1 MEKFSE
7 ATAEID
13 RSSGHVR
20 FIADLMLAGPDL
32 HDVDHGA
39 FAQVL
44 HDLAVRLE
52 RATGALEQWGWRI
65 DRNRRA
71 ALRGRRLG
79 YVESAWSFTA

>member
-13 RSSGHVR
+13 QVSGHVR
-20 FIADLMLAGPDL
+20 LIADLMLAGPDL
-32 HDVDHGA
+32 HDVDRGA

-52 RATGALEQWGWRI
+52 RAAEALE
-65 DRNRRA
+65 D
-71 ALRGRRLG
+71 LGRSPL
-79 YVESAWSFTA
+79 TAEEAQP